1 MRVLLNNLIARQ
13 MVRNKQKPLMKQ
25 NKKACIKVENCLRN
39 AVVSQGEIVLFVAG
53 NCRLQ
58 VCD

>member
-1 MRVLLNNLIARQ
+1 VLLNNLIARQ
-13 MVRNKQKPLMKQ
+13 MVRNKKKKTLMKQ
-25 NKKACIKVENCLRN
+25 NKNPFIKVENCLRK
-39 AVVSQGEIVLFVAG
+39 AVVSQGEIFLFVAG